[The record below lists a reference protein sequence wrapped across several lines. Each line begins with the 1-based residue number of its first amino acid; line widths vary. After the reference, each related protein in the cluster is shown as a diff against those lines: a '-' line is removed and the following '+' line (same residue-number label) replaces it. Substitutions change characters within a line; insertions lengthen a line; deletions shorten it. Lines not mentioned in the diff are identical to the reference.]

1 MSDGDVIN
9 LVRGQLDCYLKK
21 IEDSLQADALS
32 YFGPI
37 VFGADAVLRN
47 AIEAFKEHKPRLV
60 VVLDT
65 PGGVVEV
72 VERMVDT
79 MRHFYGEVV
88 FIVPDRAMSAGT
100 ILALSGDSIMM
111 DYYSLLGPIDP
122 QLEKDNKLVP
132 ALGYLAQYE
141 RMIERS
147 KEGKLTT
154 AEIALL
160 QKLDLGE
167 LQQFEE
173 ARALS
178 VDLLKKW
185 LVVYKFKDWKTSNS
199 TGKAVD
205 AEYKTQRAEEIAT
218 ALSEPGRWH
227 SHARGIPMDVLRND
241 LRLKIDDLEGQEV
254 HRSIRDYFG
263 VASDYISKQGIHLF
277 LHTRCFYLP

>member
-1 MSDGDVIN
+1 
-9 LVRGQLDCYLKK
+9 
-21 IEDSLQADALS
+21 
-32 YFGPI
+32 
-37 VFGADAVLRN
+37 
-47 AIEAFKEHKPRLV
+47 
-60 VVLDT
+60 
-65 PGGVVEV
+65 
-72 VERMVDT
+72 
-79 MRHFYGEVV
+79 
-88 FIVPDRAMSAGT
+88 MSAGT

-199 TGKAVD
+199 TGKPVD

-218 ALSEPGRWH
+218 ALSEPGRWN
-227 SHARGIPMDVLRND
+227 SHARGIPMKVLRND